1 MCMNCSISSCFDV
14 PLMVVLAVYI
24 RTMLESLEKAMLVQ
38 EMKTVRNKN
47 AFTSSGFE
55 DLADIIFVVEM
66 QRVFYWV
73 WTEILSILSLPVR
86 KFRAQKR

>member
-1 MCMNCSISSCFDV
+1 
-14 PLMVVLAVYI
+14 
-24 RTMLESLEKAMLVQ
+24 
-38 EMKTVRNKN
+38 MKTVRNKN

-66 QRVFYWV
+66 QRVFCWV

-86 KFRAQKR
+86 KFRA